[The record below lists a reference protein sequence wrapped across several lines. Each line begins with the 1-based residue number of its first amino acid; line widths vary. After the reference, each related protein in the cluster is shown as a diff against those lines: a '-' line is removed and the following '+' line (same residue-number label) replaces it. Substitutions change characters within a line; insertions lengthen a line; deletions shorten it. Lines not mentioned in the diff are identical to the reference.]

1 MQAETYSSEPEA
13 SINSDSDVLI
23 VGAGPGGLACSLLL
37 AKAGLNVKILE
48 KTGRVGGRTK
58 VIEKDGYRYDNGPT
72 FFHYTEI
79 IEEIFQAIGKD
90 AHEELN
96 LIKLDPN
103 YRLVFGEGGAL
114 DASTDIEYMVKQIE
128 QLCGKKDAEGF
139 RKYVLD
145 NRKKLKL
152 SKNCLNSP
160 WTSWTNLANKRA
172 LRVAQVLRPWRSVAS
187 DLSKFFDDDRMQLA
201 MSFQTKYLG
210 MSPFQAPSLFTILSF
225 LELEYGI
232 YHAKGGLGT
241 ITEKMGELAEELGVE
256 ICLNEPVK
264 ECLFDGKKI
273 VGVKTEK
280 NTYTAKKYVMNVDFA
295 TGMKGLIP
303 DKLRKRWS
311 DKKLDEKSYSCSTFM
326 LYLGVDKE
334 YDLDH
339 HQIYASKDYHTNL
352 KDVTENKITWDDP
365 SLYVQNACLTDPS
378 MAPEG
383 HSTIYVLVPVSNVH
397 ESINWDEIKHDY
409 RDVVLET
416 MKKLGY
422 DDLKEHI
429 VSETIVTPDDW
440 GERDI
445 YKGAVFNLA
454 HGLDQMLWRRP
465 QNRFEELN
473 DLFLVG
479 GGTHPGSGLPTIFES
494 GRISAKLICSDLGME
509 PDWNGVDTWFPDL
522 KKQKA
527 SR

>member
-1 MQAETYSSEPEA
+1 MSST
-13 SINSDSDVLI
+13 DTDVII

-37 AKAGLNVKILE
+37 AKSGLKVKIIE
-48 KTGRVGGRTK
+48 KTDSVGGRTK
-58 VIEKDGYRYDNGPT
+58 VIEKDGYYYDNGPT

-96 LIKLDPN
+96 LIRLEPN
-103 YRLVFGEGGAL
+103 YRLVFGEGGSL
-114 DASTDIEYMVKQIE
+114 NASTDIEYMVKQIE
-128 QLCGKKDAEGF
+128 ELCGKKDAEGF

-160 WTSWTNLANKRA
+160 WKSWTDLVNKRA
-172 LRVAQVLRPWRSVAS
+172 LRVSRVLRPWRSVAS

-201 MSFQTKYLG
+201 LSFQTKYLG

-241 ITEKMGELAEELGVE
+241 VTERMGILAEELGVE
-256 ICLNEPVK
+256 ICLNEPVI
-264 ECLFDGKKI
+264 ECLFDGKEI

-280 NTYTAKKYVMNVDFA
+280 DTYTASKYVMNVDFA

-303 DKLRKRWS
+303 NKLRKRWS
-311 DKKLDEKSYSCSTFM
+311 NKKLDEKTYSCSTFM
-326 LYLGVDKE
+326 LYLGVDKK

-397 ESINWDEIKHDY
+397 ESINWEEIKHEY
-409 RDVVLET
+409 RDLILET
-416 MKKLGY
+416 MKHLGY
-422 DDLKEHI
+422 DDLEEHI

-440 GERDI
+440 GSRDI

-494 GRISAKLICSDLGME
+494 GRISAKLICADLGIV
-509 PDWNGVDTWFPDL
+509 PDWNGVDTWFEDI
-522 KKQKA
+522 KKPMVKPKMKVK
-527 SR
+527 

>member
-1 MQAETYSSEPEA
+1 MQAETYPSQPEA

-48 KTGRVGGRTK
+48 KTDSVGGRTK

-72 FFHYTEI
+72 FFHYTEV

-114 DASTDIEYMVKQIE
+114 NASTDIEYMVKQIE
-128 QLCGKKDAEGF
+128 HLCGKKDAEGF

-152 SKNCLNSP
+152 SKSCLNSP
-160 WTSWTNLANKRA
+160 WTSWTDLANKRA

-241 ITEKMGELAEELGVE
+241 VTERMGALAEELGVE
-256 ICLNEPVK
+256 ICLNEPVE

-273 VGVKTEK
+273 VGVRTEK
-280 NTYTAKKYVMNVDFA
+280 NT
-295 TGMKGLIP
+295 
-303 DKLRKRWS
+303 
-311 DKKLDEKSYSCSTFM
+311 
-326 LYLGVDKE
+326 
-334 YDLDH
+334 
-339 HQIYASKDYHTNL
+339 
-352 KDVTENKITWDDP
+352 
-365 SLYVQNACLTDPS
+365 
-378 MAPEG
+378 
-383 HSTIYVLVPVSNVH
+383 
-397 ESINWDEIKHDY
+397 
-409 RDVVLET
+409 
-416 MKKLGY
+416 
-422 DDLKEHI
+422 
-429 VSETIVTPDDW
+429 
-440 GERDI
+440 
-445 YKGAVFNLA
+445 
-454 HGLDQMLWRRP
+454 
-465 QNRFEELN
+465 
-473 DLFLVG
+473 
-479 GGTHPGSGLPTIFES
+479 
-494 GRISAKLICSDLGME
+494 
-509 PDWNGVDTWFPDL
+509 
-522 KKQKA
+522 
-527 SR
+527 